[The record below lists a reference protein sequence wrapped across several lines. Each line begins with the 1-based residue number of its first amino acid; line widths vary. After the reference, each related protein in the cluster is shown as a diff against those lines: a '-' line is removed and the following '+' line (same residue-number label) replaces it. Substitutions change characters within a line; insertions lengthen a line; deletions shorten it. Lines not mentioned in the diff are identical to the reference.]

1 MIVTTAQMKEHLN
14 ITADLG
20 TDDDALI
27 LRMVSA
33 AQNHVERL
41 LGFKIETTFPPA
53 GDPAVSTVPPA
64 LVECVCLLA
73 AHWYE
78 NREATLV
85 GITAQELPFGVWDI
99 VREYREYSFDV

>member
-1 MIVTTAQMKEHLN
+1 MIVTTAQMKDHLN

-27 LRMVSA
+27 LRMVAA
-33 AQNHVERL
+33 AQGYIERL
-41 LGFKIETTFPPA
+41 LGFAIETTYPPA
-53 GDPAVSTVPPA
+53 GTPAVLTVPPA
-64 LVECVCLLA
+64 LVQCVCMLA

-85 GITAQELPFGVWDI
+85 GVTAQELPFGVWEI